1 MINSEKIGV
10 GIITKDRSSLLE
22 KLLVSLEPCINAGI
36 VDHVIVVND
45 GDKLPDSIE
54 LGFDVTFTTN
64 TQNLGVGK
72 CKNIALRYLQEHEVD
87 HFFLIEDDIFIKN
100 PDVFEKYIE
109 AARVTGIQHF
119 NFSQHGVM
127 NKTFDGKSNPDPR
140 KVVDYG
146 TVKIGLYPHCVGAFS
161 YYSKLCLD
169 TAGLLDEEYFNACE
183 HVDHTY
189 GIIKAGLHP
198 SFWYFADIDESWEYL
213 GDEPWSIQTSTISS
227 NANHKEIMKAADAI
241 FVKKHDCYPFEIP
254 SVNIAEVGAILKDLV
269 SKYRR

>member
-1 MINSEKIGV
+1 MINGEKIGV
-10 GIITKDRSSLLE
+10 GIVTKDRPILLE
-22 KLLVSLEPCINAGI
+22 KLLLSLEPCVNAGI
-36 VDHVIVVND
+36 VDHVVIVND
-45 GDKLPDSIE
+45 GDKLPEKIE
-54 LGFDVTFTTN
+54 LGFDFKFTT
-64 TQNLGVGK
+64 TTENLGVGK
-72 CKNIALRYLQEHEVD
+72 CKNIALRELQAHNIE
-87 HFFLIEDDIFIKN
+87 HFFLIEDDIFIKH

-127 NKTFDGKSNPDPR
+127 NKTFGNEPKPAPR
-140 KVVDYG
+140 KIVDYG

-169 TAGLLDEEYFNACE
+169 TVGLLDEEYFNACE

-189 GIIKAGLHP
+189 SIIKAGLHP

-213 GDEPWSIQTSTISS
+213 GDEPWSIKTSTISS
-227 NANHKEIMKAADAI
+227 KDNHKEIVKAADAV
-241 FVKKHDCYPFEIP
+241 FVKKHGLYPVEIP
-254 SVNIAEVGAILKDLV
+254 FVDISEVGAVLKELV